1 VPHLLEL
8 AQKHKDQGLV
18 VIGVHT
24 TDKGDD
30 MAAFVADQKITYPVA
45 IDVDNKTTST
55 FAVDSFP
62 DYYLIDRAGNLR
74 VADLQNAYVDAAIAK
89 LLAEP
94 AQATAKSKP
103 QELDA
108 QMRLDQSIADAKQSE
123 RNVLVHVHGPN

>member
-1 VPHLLEL
+1 MPHLLEL

-24 TDKGDD
+24 TNKGGE
-30 MAAFVADQKITYPVA
+30 MATFVADQKITYPVA
-45 IDVDNKTTST
+45 IDVDNKTTSA
-55 FAVDSFP
+55 FAVDSYP

-74 VADLQNAYVDAAIAK
+74 VADLKNAHVDAAIAT

-94 AQATAKSKP
+94 APAGAKARP

-108 QMRLDQSIADAKQSE
+108 QKLLADAIGDAKRSE
-123 RNVLVHVHGPN
+123 RNVLVHVHGPG

>member
-94 AQATAKSKP
+94 AQATAKAKP